1 MNWYNTEK
9 NELPIVK
16 NSDDFGEIG
25 YLAAFW
31 SEDPNNVCDD
41 DEPYTDEDLEMD
53 IVYYYGNNHWKNN
66 RWEKVWV
73 KYWMEIPPLPSE
85 NDVDGVR
92 VKDIFNCGTKL
103 NIKK

>member
-1 MNWYNTEK
+1 MNWNNTEK

-16 NSDDFGEIG
+16 DYDDLGEIG

-31 SEDPNNVCDD
+31 DEDPNNVCDD

-53 IVYYYGNNHWKNN
+53 IVYYYGNNHWKNK

-73 KYWMEIPPLPSE
+73 KYWMEIPPLPFE
-85 NDVDGVR
+85 NNEV
-92 VKDIFNCGTKL
+92 
-103 NIKK
+103 